1 MKVSVDKLAN
11 AANGRSQAC
20 KKCVFHGLC
29 DEKMFTIC
37 SNAFREGYKKGYTQ
51 AKKDFNNNK

>member
-20 KKCVFHGLC
+20 KKCVYQGLC
-29 DEKMFTIC
+29 DEKVFTIC
-37 SNAFREGYKKGYTQ
+37 SNAFREGYGQ